1 MIWEVVTVDALRHGL
16 RNRCDLRLRVYVH
29 HGGDALGN
37 SLAGDDHHVFLRQAL
52 ALLGSHDDVA
62 VVGQNKHGLS
72 GDLIDPGQNT
82 LRGGVHGLTAGNH
95 GVAAKIPEHGGKA
108 VARRRWPESPRP
120 FQGRLPCGRFLRF
133 PVLPQWRPDHR
144 CSGRSGPAA
153 SASA

>member
-1 MIWEVVTVDALRHGL
+1 MM
-16 RNRCDLRLRVYVH
+16 
-29 HGGDALGN
+29 
-37 SLAGDDHHVFLRQAL
+37 
-52 ALLGSHDDVA
+52 VA

-108 VARRRWPESPRP
+108 VTGADGQKAHGLFRGGNLVTALAV
-120 FQGRLPCGRFLRF
+120 FQFFLDGVQIIGALGGLTGR
-133 PVLPQWRPDHR
+133 
-144 CSGRSGPAA
+144 A